1 MHFRDF
7 FAFLHLN
14 IKPYC
19 NFVIQEFQLKEHF
32 SYYLNSNLNEVKLTP
47 LNKSITAVIFLL
59 FLFPPV
65 VSSQEIKTISR
76 FTAPIIFDGRLEEE
90 AWNEASQFPLIVHA
104 PNFGAEP
111 CELSEVMLGY
121 DQEYL
126 WIGARLFSE
135 DPGNITAT
143 SKKRD
148 EESRNSDQF
157 GIILDTYDD
166 NENALAFFTM
176 PTGARIDYTVSNDA
190 EGGGGG
196 GMGSI
201 NRSWNTFWDVETT
214 GDERGWYVEM
224 RIPFSSLR
232 FQTVDGK
239 IRMGMILN
247 RRISYANET
256 ETYPLID
263 PKYGFSAPFKPS
275 QAYTIEF
282 EDIKPHKPVY
292 ISPYV
297 LGGYSGG
304 YELNEAETAYVQ
316 KDKPKLEAGLD
327 VKYSLT
333 SNLTLDVTA
342 NTDFAQVEADDQQVN
357 LTRYSLF
364 FPEKRLFFQE
374 RSGIFNFSLGGRS
387 DNLFYSRRIGIV
399 EDEQVRIY
407 GGARITGRVNKWD
420 VGFLDMQTAAIG
432 ETPSENFGVARIR
445 RQVINQNSYVGGIM
459 TSRIGTNGDYNV
471 AYGLDGIVRMFG
483 DDYLDVRMA
492 QTMETGAENK
502 VFSTD
507 PTFVGINWERRSD
520 EGFAYDLNYNFIG
533 GQMNPEVGF
542 LRRNDNQGMG
552 ARLQYGWIH
561 GENSKFFSNRVMF
574 QARRNNRLSDGS
586 LESMEISPGW
596 FFNLKSGLGAF
607 LEIKYMKEGVE
618 EEFELGE
625 DVLVPAG
632 EYAFT
637 AFEGRIFTPSSKPVS
652 ARINMEAGGFFDGNK
667 VTLGVSPML
676 NLSSSLQLSGDYEF
690 NYISFPDRDQS
701 MQAHIARASILY
713 MFSTKLS
720 ANAFVQFNTANEVFI
735 GNFRIRYNPREGNDL
750 YLVYNEYRGFMV
762 QDDVYPPV
770 PPYYNRAIMLKYT
783 HTFRL

>member
-1 MHFRDF
+1 MNLYLPLPNKTLIIFC
-7 FAFLHLN
+7 LLVLLS
-14 IKPYC
+14 P
-19 NFVIQEFQLKEHF
+19 FVVH
-32 SYYLNSNLNEVKLTP
+32 
-47 LNKSITAVIFLL
+47 
-59 FLFPPV
+59 
-65 VSSQEIKTISR
+65 SQDISTIARISGEIV
-76 FTAPIIFDGRLEEE
+76 FDGRPDEA
-90 AWNEASQFPLIVHA
+90 AWNEATIFPLIMHS

-111 CELSEVMLGY
+111 TELSEVMLGY
-121 DQEYL
+121 TQEYL
-126 WIGARLFSE
+126 WVGARLFSK
-135 DPGNITAT
+135 DPENITST

-148 EESRNSDQF
+148 ERSRNSDQF
-157 GIILDTYDD
+157 GIVLDTYDD
-166 NENALAFFTM
+166 NENALSFFTM

-196 GMGSI
+196 GMSSL

-214 GDERGWYVEM
+214 RDQDGWYVEM

-232 FQTVDGK
+232 FQTINGK
-239 IRMGMILN
+239 IRMGMIIN

-256 ETYPLID
+256 NTYPPID
-263 PKYGFSAPFKPS
+263 PKYGFSANFKPS
-275 QAYTIEF
+275 QAHTIEF
-282 EDIKPHKPVY
+282 ENINPRRPVY

-304 YELNEAETAYVQ
+304 WELNEDETEYL
-316 KDKPKLEAGLD
+316 KKENPKMEAGLD

-333 SNLTLDVTA
+333 SNLTLDLTA

-399 EDEQVRIY
+399 DGEQVRIF
-407 GGARITGRVNKWD
+407 GGARMTGRINKWD
-420 VGFLDMQTAAIG
+420 VGILDMQTQRIG
-432 ETPSENFGVARIR
+432 ETPSENFGVARLR

-471 AYGLDGIVRMFG
+471 AYGVDGIIRMFG

-492 QTMETGAENK
+492 QTFETEADNK

-507 PTFVGINWERRSD
+507 PTFVGITWERRTD
-520 EGFAYDLNYNFIG
+520 EGFAYDLNYTFTG
-533 GQMNPEVGF
+533 EQMNPDVGF
-542 LRRNDNQGMG
+542 LRRSDIQGMG
-552 ARLQYGWIH
+552 GRVQYGWFH
-561 GENSKFFSNRVMF
+561 GETSKFFSNRAMF
-574 QARRNNRLSDGS
+574 VARRYNRISDGS

-596 FFNLKSGLGAF
+596 FFNMKKGLGAF
-607 LEIKYMKEGVE
+607 MEVKYMKEGVD
-618 EEFELGE
+618 EEFDLSD
-625 DVLVPAG
+625 DVVVPAG
-632 EYAFT
+632 EYEFT
-637 AFEGRIFTPSSKPVS
+637 AFEAMIFTPSSKAIS

-667 VTLGVSPML
+667 ISVGGSPIL
-676 NLSSSLQLSGDYEF
+676 NLSASLQLSGEYEY
-690 NYISFPDRDQS
+690 NYITFPERDQS
-701 MQAHIARASILY
+701 MQAHIARGSILY
-713 MFSTKLS
+713 MYSTKLS
-720 ANAFVQFNTANEVFI
+720 GSAFVQFNTANEVFL

-762 QDDVYPPV
+762 QDDTVPV
-770 PPYYNRAIMLKYT
+770 PPSYYNRAIMLKYT